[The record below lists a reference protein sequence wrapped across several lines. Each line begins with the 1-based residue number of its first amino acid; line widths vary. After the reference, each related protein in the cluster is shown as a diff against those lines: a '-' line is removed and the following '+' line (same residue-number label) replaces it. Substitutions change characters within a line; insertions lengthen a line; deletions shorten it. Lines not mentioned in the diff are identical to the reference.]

1 MKRCSGKD
9 TETDQK
15 WDEERDYEMNDD
27 RDEERMRRLRG
38 NGIGEDKEIYEEMDE
53 ERILRGVIKGLR
65 EV

>member
-9 TETDQK
+9 KETDQK

-38 NGIGEDKEIYEEMDE
+38 NGIGEDKEIYEEM
-53 ERILRGVIKGLR
+53 V
-65 EV
+65 